1 MKYEIRTY
9 TVRSPFGLSGQPVI
23 RSAEEA
29 VRIVRAVLKDA
40 HHDRDHHMV
49 VALDACHRLPGR
61 QPTTETVSAYLTHP
75 HEVFHAA
82 VSFGVVSAIVC
93 RKSPPGDPLFAAA
106 DYLGVLVHDPV
117 VVDLDEKSS

>member
-9 TVRSPFGLSGQPVI
+9 TVRSPFGGPGRPVI
-23 RSAEEA
+23 YSAEDA

-40 HHDRDHHMV
+40 HHDRDHHV
-49 VALDACHRLPGR
+49 IVALDACHRLPGR

-75 HEVFHAA
+75 HEVSHAA

-93 RKSPPGDPLFAAA
+93 RRYPPGDQSAASEC
-106 DYLGVLVHDPV
+106 LGAPVHDPIV
-117 VVDLDEKSS
+117 VNLDEKSS